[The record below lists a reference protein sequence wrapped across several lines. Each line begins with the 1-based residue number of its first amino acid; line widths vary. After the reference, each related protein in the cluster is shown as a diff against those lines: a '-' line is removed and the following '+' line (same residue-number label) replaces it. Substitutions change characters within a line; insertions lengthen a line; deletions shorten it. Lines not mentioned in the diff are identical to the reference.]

1 MIETCTT
8 WVVVTSAVWLAV
20 IWVIITR
27 TTRERD
33 RLVQAHEKAR
43 QSWIDESNRRETED
57 HPEDDPSKR
66 VLWRIGDTTEMDL
79 GDSVYTLAKILDF
92 EDDGTAKI
100 LLEGGQLDNGDKK
113 GFGYHYMDIDDLR
126 RPREQPK
133 E

>member
-1 MIETCTT
+1 MIETCIT

-43 QSWIDESNRRETED
+43 QSWIDELQKSPRGKK
-57 HPEDDPSKR
+57 PEDDPSKR
-66 VLWRIGDTTEMDL
+66 VLWCIGDTTEMDL

-92 EDDGTAKI
+92 EDDGTAKV
-100 LLEGGQLDNGDKK
+100 LLEGGQLDDGDKK
-113 GFGYHYMDIDDLR
+113 GFGYYYVDIDDLR
-126 RPREQPK
+126 RPRDQPK